1 MDIPL
6 EKDTTKIRPISGI
19 PIATHPRVS
28 PNPFRSLA
36 GIRRE
41 PPGNPRKTRV
51 HDPESTL
58 SATPHGLIAI
68 PLNIVVSSYGV
79 RSSDLPP
86 PLRGRD
92 EEGGTG
98 TCERGQPRCRGLSQ
112 TPPQP

>member
-28 PNPFRSLA
+28 PNPFRPLA

-58 SATPHGLIAI
+58 SATPHGLLATFPTRVTIDSLGRIGSLQKIRCKSLLPMA
-68 PLNIVVSSYGV
+68 LGAEIVELSINFA
-79 RSSDLPP
+79 RSI
-86 PLRGRD
+86 
-92 EEGGTG
+92 
-98 TCERGQPRCRGLSQ
+98 
-112 TPPQP
+112 